1 MRPLAKMRRNSLRN
15 FTAPT
20 VRLSFSRSGEVERLQ
35 RRLERNGFP
44 RLQMLLLVS
53 ITGASGF
60 VASFA
65 LFHAGLHA
73 MSLRYLMACAI
84 AYVVFLLLLWLW
96 LRTKAGDYVD
106 NPDVGNISPSSGNS
120 CEDCTCYSGEGGD
133 FGGGGASTSFDGASP
148 DVSDSGGMAGEMLEG
163 VGAAEELAI
172 PLVVLLA
179 LVALVLSSL
188 YVVYT
193 APVLFAELMLDGML
207 AAGLYRRLKGIE
219 SNHWIE
225 TALRRTF
232 WPFFFTALV
241 CFFAGWAMGVYAP
254 EAHTIGAVLQ
264 HHAHQLNTP

>member
-1 MRPLAKMRRNSLRN
+1 M
-15 FTAPT
+15 
-20 VRLSFSRSGEVERLQ
+20 RLSFSRFSEVKRLQ
-35 RRLERNGFP
+35 QRLERDGFP
-44 RLQMLLLVS
+44 RLQMSLLVT

-73 MSLRYLMACAI
+73 MSLRYLMACVI
-84 AYVVFLLLLWLW
+84 AYVIFLLLLWLW
-96 LRTKAGDYVD
+96 LRTKAEDYAD
-106 NPDVGNISPSSGNS
+106 IPDVGNAIPSPGNGGES
-120 CEDCTCYSGEGGD
+120 ACYSGNGGD
-133 FGGGGASTSFDGASP
+133 FGGGGAHASFDGGSS
-148 DVSDSGGMAGEMLEG
+148 DVSDSGDAMGEVLG
-163 VGAAEELAI
+163 GAAAADELAI
-172 PLVVLLA
+172 PLFVLFA

-219 SNHWIE
+219 SSHWIE

-232 WPFFFTALV
+232 WPFFLTALV
-241 CFFAGWAMGVYAP
+241 CFLTGWAMSAYAP

-264 HHAHQLNTP
+264 YHAGQAR